1 MWTWRFILVVSH
13 WNSDMPAT
21 SVKRPSKDTGPNLT
35 LINYYGRLLVK
46 YGLAFLVFLMVGRVL
61 WTAAVNYWVAM
72 NPPPP
77 PPPTVGFGV
86 LPRLEF
92 PPQSDEEKPEV
103 YTLEM
108 AYGLRDSTDRAKV
121 FLMPKASINLLADD
135 QVKQLAAKYGFI
147 FAPELIADKL
157 YRFTKVS
164 PVDTS
169 LEISAIDFTFS
180 LRSNFLSR
188 PDLLASSG
196 KLPEEFEAV
205 ERVKRFVDI
214 SSLMGADIAT
224 AAGEVTFLKS
234 IGGTLRQAYALADAD
249 FLQVD
254 LSRSKVDGL
263 YAFYT
268 PVWPRG
274 IISAKLT
281 AAFAGNNSIVEM
293 DYHYRG
299 VDYLN
304 FETYPL
310 RGVRAAWQSVQAG
323 EAFMLNPKQV
333 QEAVI
338 REVELAYYDHVE
350 SQAYMQPIYV
360 FKGDQDFMA
369 FVPAVSANYLSRN

>member
-1 MWTWRFILVVSH
+1 MWRQRFILVASH
-13 WNSDMPAT
+13 WNFDMPAT

-35 LINYYGRLLVK
+35 LINYYGRLTVK

-92 PPQSDEEKPEV
+92 PPQSDDEKPEA

-135 QVKQLAAKYGFI
+135 QVKQLAARYGFI
-147 FAPELIADKL
+147 FAPEIIGDKL
-157 YRFTKVS
+157 YRFTKIS
-164 PVDTS
+164 PLDMS
-169 LEISAIDFTFS
+169 LEISSIDFTFAM
-180 LRSNFLSR
+180 RSNFLSR
-188 PDLLASSG
+188 PDLLTSSG
-196 KLPEEFEAV
+196 RLPEEFEAI
-205 ERVKRFVDI
+205 ERVKRFIDTAD
-214 SSLMGADIAT
+214 LMGTDVAT
-224 AAGEVTFLKS
+224 AAGEVTFLRS
-234 IGGTLRQAYALADAD
+234 IGGTLRQAFALADAD
-249 FLQVD
+249 FIQVD
-254 LSRSKVDGL
+254 LRRNLVDDQ
-263 YAFYT
+263 YPFYT
-268 PVWPRG
+268 PEWPKG
-274 IISAKLT
+274 VVSAKLT

-293 DYHYRG
+293 DYNYRR

-310 RGVRAAWQSVQAG
+310 RGVRSAWQTVQAG
-323 EAFMLNPKQV
+323 EAFVINPKQV
-333 QEAVI
+333 KEAVV
-338 REVELAYYDHVE
+338 REVELAYFDSFTE
-350 SQAYMQPIYV
+350 QSYMQPIYV

-369 FVPAVSANYLSRN
+369 FVSAVHANYLSRN